1 MEPVKDAERGKR
13 PRTEQEW
20 TLIIVTISLGLM
32 LLSFLYLGPKPK
44 SQPPAPPE
52 TPVQVTP
59 ESVPLVTGEETVS
72 TIFTRAG
79 CAVCHMIPGI
89 PGADGR
95 VGPKLV
101 LGTTGP
107 ERLANPKY
115 RGKAKTVRE
124 YIVESVLD
132 PGAYEVP
139 GFPKRAMPRWY
150 GQKLSAA
157 ALDKIAAY
165 LEGLKEEPPAG
176 S

>member
-1 MEPVKDAERGKR
+1 MEPVKDAERGPKR

-20 TLIIVTISLGLM
+20 TLIVVTISLGLM
-32 LLSFLYLGPKPK
+32 LLSFLYLGPKK
-44 SQPPAPPE
+44 KGPAPPPE

-72 TIFTRAG
+72 TIFTKAG
-79 CAVCHMIPGI
+79 CAVCHTIPGI

-165 LEGLKEEPPAG
+165 LEGLKEEPLAG